1 MGALLIADRL
11 TKNFG
16 ALRVADQLCLSLHTG
31 ARHAVIGPNGAGKTG
46 LVGLLSGTLRLDA
59 GSILLDQRDI
69 TRLPP
74 DARVRAGLVRSFQVT
89 NLFPNLRVRENMFLA
104 IAAASGQCGS
114 IGRAAGRRADL
125 LVATDAALD
134 RLKLLPLAHRRLGEI
149 AYGQQRLVELA
160 LTLAL
165 HPRMLLLD
173 EPAAGI
179 PGNETHLLLDAIE
192 ALPADL
198 AFLLIDHDMQL
209 VRRFARAITVMARGR
224 VLAEGAPDDI
234 LSDPLVRAAYL
245 GAGP

>member
-11 TKNFG
+11 TKSFG
-16 ALRVADQLCLSLHTG
+16 ALRVADQVCLSLHAG
-31 ARHAVIGPNGAGKTG
+31 ARHAVIGPNGAGKTS

-125 LVATDAALD
+125 LSATDAALD

-165 HPRMLLLD
+165 RPRVLLLD

-198 AFLLIDHDMQL
+198 AILLIDHDMQL